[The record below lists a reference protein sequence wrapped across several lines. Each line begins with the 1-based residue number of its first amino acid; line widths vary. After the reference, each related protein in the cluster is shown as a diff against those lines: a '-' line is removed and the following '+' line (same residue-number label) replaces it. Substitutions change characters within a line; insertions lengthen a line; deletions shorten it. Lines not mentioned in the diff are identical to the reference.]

1 MFFLGGCGV
10 WCLERGCVGK
20 KRKGCWAD
28 VGINFSDVVGDGN
41 WKLVATVA
49 CGMKGPQKSSKISK
63 TGGADMGCFGYSFFL
78 PNRNPHSTSR
88 WMPPRNFQTEA
99 YFGRWLQIFD
109 KSFVESFGEF

>member
-1 MFFLGGCGV
+1 MFGV
-10 WCLERGCVGK
+10 SKGDVLVK

-88 WMPPRNFQTEA
+88 WMPPRNFQTEV